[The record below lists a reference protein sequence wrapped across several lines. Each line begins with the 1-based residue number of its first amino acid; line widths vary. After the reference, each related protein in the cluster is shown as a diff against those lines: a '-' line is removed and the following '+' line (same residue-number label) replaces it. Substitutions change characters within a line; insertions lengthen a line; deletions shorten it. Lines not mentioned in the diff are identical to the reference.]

1 MGRSEV
7 RRLAWIGGLALLAGC
22 GGAGDSQLLIVS
34 TNDVAGKTSPCGCH
48 TPKGGLAR
56 RATFLDSVRAVRKQV
71 VVVDAGGFFP
81 LADDEREAGP
91 YLLEAMRRMGTQA
104 AGVGPGELRFGYAFV
119 RENARSRGVPLV
131 CANLSRAADGRPAF
145 ERWRVIRVGGAGV
158 GVFGLV
164 AANADLGPARDSLRI
179 EDVEES
185 ARRAIRALHAHG
197 AGVIVLLSQ
206 LGQDAG
212 ERLAARVPGIDL
224 LVGGGRVPALSQGV
238 RLGRTVALYGGAE
251 GWQVGVADVRVGRTP
266 GATPAVREIRA
277 RTQVLG
283 PDVSDEPAMA
293 ASVRAFEDSLNAHL
307 RLRAARYGRGAA
319 PGGGS
324 DHYLGMSNCI
334 PCHAREVAQ
343 WQATPHAR
351 AWQTLVDQRKESTP
365 ECLACH
371 VTGFA
376 SPGGFET
383 GEDWARF
390 GNVQC
395 EACHGMGTR
404 HNAWAVGGSVVAE
417 ATCRGCHTAV
427 TSPTFALAEYR
438 PHILHHVPAGLAPL
452 PETPAHRLMRAG
464 KAPHGP

>member
-1 MGRSEV
+1 
-7 RRLAWIGGLALLAGC
+7 
-22 GGAGDSQLLIVS
+22 
-34 TNDVAGKTSPCGCH
+34 
-48 TPKGGLAR
+48 
-56 RATFLDSVRAVRKQV
+56 
-71 VVVDAGGFFP
+71 
-81 LADDEREAGP
+81 
-91 YLLEAMRRMGTQA
+91 
-104 AGVGPGELRFGYAFV
+104 
-119 RENARSRGVPLV
+119 
-131 CANLSRAADGRPAF
+131 
-145 ERWRVIRVGGAGV
+145 
-158 GVFGLV
+158 
-164 AANADLGPARDSLRI
+164 
-179 EDVEES
+179 
-185 ARRAIRALHAHG
+185 
-197 AGVIVLLSQ
+197 
-206 LGQDAG
+206 
-212 ERLAARVPGIDL
+212 
-224 LVGGGRVPALSQGV
+224 
-238 RLGRTVALYGGAE
+238 
-251 GWQVGVADVRVGRTP
+251 
-266 GATPAVREIRA
+266 
-277 RTQVLG
+277 
-283 PDVSDEPAMA
+283 MA

-371 VTGFA
+371 VTGFT

-395 EACHGMGTR
+395 EACHGMGTH
-404 HNAWAVGGSVVAE
+404 HNAWAKGGSVVAE

-452 PETPAHRLMRAG
+452 PESPAHRLMRAG